1 MVVKHNLM
9 IYNWFY
15 VLSVD
20 VGENEDILT
29 IEGYVD
35 PNDEPI
41 TLQYTFTDRDSLEQ
55 AYGLLTLGI
64 SQGLSLID
72 FDELTALSPN
82 GQVVSFV
89 EEDLLTKKDNVE
101 IVQSNA
107 PVKQQD
113 DNYEFKW
120 EFEWE

>member
-113 DNYEFKW
+113 DNYEF
-120 EFEWE
+120 EWE